1 MTGALQYGLISQRI
15 HKIITFLELENFNSK
30 EDALLAILGDLE
42 GDMSSEKLADAAN
55 IAKALS
61 QEKHKL
67 VQEKSK
73 LLCEKK
79 ILLTE
84 KDEWQKEKNRLIEEN
99 NILKEQLKILR
110 AKQFGKSSE
119 KIEKKI
125 DELEQKIEENEIEL
139 ELKLNKKSKS
149 SGEEKKTNKARRQK
163 FPENLERE
171 EIILK
176 APTECPKCGGVFCI
190 LWPRRFLPNIWYE
203 LITCFCRIFNYN
215 FFSRN
220 FITSTFLKG
229 TIF

>member
-55 IAKALS
+55 IAKALF
-61 QEKHKL
+61 
-67 VQEKSK
+67 QEKSK

-99 NILKEQLKILR
+99 NSLKEQLKILR

-139 ELKLNKKSKS
+139 ELKLNKKPKS

-176 APTECPKCGGVFCI
+176 APTECPKCGK
-190 LWPRRFLPNIWYE
+190 R
-203 LITCFCRIFNYN
+203 
-215 FFSRN
+215 
-220 FITSTFLKG
+220 
-229 TIF
+229 